1 MFWNGENRLAWV
13 SSQGSTTHYGYDA
26 DGKRILKKGPNGTT
40 RYFGNLFEVEDATGA
55 ASLVK
60 YYYAGEFLLARQE
73 GGTRLWYHQDHLGS
87 VRAMTSSGGVRQVGY
102 EYAAFGDVL
111 NTFGSADN
119 ARGFGAHWRD
129 EESHL
134 VYMGGR
140 YHDPVIGRFTQPDP
154 VIPEPGDPQSWNRYS
169 YVRNNP
175 VNRIDP
181 TGHADLDL
189 GAALGGNLAQRIGVN
204 QAFGRLA
211 GSLANGVIPGAGEL
225 ADLGVLFSLDH
236 KVGTLERLVAVGSLV
251 GSVGSFG
258 TSPNVG
264 SAISK
269 ADEAIEAAS
278 GATSRVVSHADEAT
292 EAARGTTR
300 SGIGVT
306 RHGVDQK
313 ITRGVR
319 TADELDAIKNPLQ
332 TRSVKVDDLGRPSQ
346 RVIGRKAEVVR
357 NPETGEII
365 SVNPTSTKKA
375 DRLLRQLELD
385 E

>member
-1 MFWNGENRLAWV
+1 
-13 SSQGSTTHYGYDA
+13 
-26 DGKRILKKGPNGTT
+26 
-40 RYFGNLFEVEDATGA
+40 
-55 ASLVK
+55 
-60 YYYAGEFLLARQE
+60 
-73 GGTRLWYHQDHLGS
+73 
-87 VRAMTSSGGVRQVGY
+87 
-102 EYAAFGDVL
+102 
-111 NTFGSADN
+111 
-119 ARGFGAHWRD
+119 
-129 EESHL
+129 
-134 VYMGGR
+134 
-140 YHDPVIGRFTQPDP
+140 
-154 VIPEPGDPQSWNRYS
+154 
-169 YVRNNP
+169 
-175 VNRIDP
+175 
-181 TGHADLDL
+181 
-189 GAALGGNLAQRIGVN
+189 
-204 QAFGRLA
+204 
-211 GSLANGVIPGAGEL
+211 
-225 ADLGVLFSLDH
+225 
-236 KVGTLERLVAVGSLV
+236 VAVGSLV